1 VNETLT
7 LAAYSGAILTGSL
20 AGGVLPLLGKRTRSD
35 ALLSFSAGVMLGA
48 AFFHM
53 LPEAVHLGGPDV
65 IPWAVAGFLFLFLL
79 ERFVLV
85 HICAEPGPSERL
97 LGHPAP
103 PPHGLREHAGHDH
116 AHEATGCDVHTLG
129 LAAFVGLS
137 LHTLVD
143 GFALGAAQSDPALGL
158 LVFVAILAHKI
169 PSSVSLTAI
178 LRAEGYGRRAHGPG
192 GRSHLPRRRPAGGRA
207 ELHRGGP
214 GRQRRVLPATVALRH
229 PARPA
234 PAGGRPLEDLAGV
247 ARRPG
252 RDVGAQVAGPR
263 ARLTA
268 SGSRTEKVVPLDASE
283 RTRMLP
289 PWAAAICTAM

>member
-1 VNETLT
+1 MTETVAIAT
-7 LAAYSGAILTGSL
+7 YSGAILAGSL
-20 AGGVLPLLGKRTRSD
+20 AGGALPLLGQKARSD

-65 IPWAVAGFLFLFLL
+65 IPWAVAGFLLLFLL

-85 HICAEPGPSERL
+85 HVCAEPGPSDWLR
-97 LGHPAP
+97 GHPAP

-143 GFALGAAQSDPALGL
+143 GFALGAAQGDPALGL

-178 LRAEGYGRRAHGPG
+178 LRAEGYSRRQALLMNASFALMVPVGALLFLAVDRLVAVRAFTAVALAASAG
-192 GRSHLPRRRPAGGRA
+192 SFLQLSLSDILPD
-207 ELHRGGP
+207 LHRRGGN
-214 GRQRRVLPATVALRH
+214 RWKISLALL
-229 PARPA
+229 
-234 PAGGRPLEDLAGV
+234 GGLA
-247 ARRPG
+247 A
-252 RDVGAQVAGPR
+252 
-263 ARLTA
+263 
-268 SGSRTEKVVPLDASE
+268 
-283 RTRMLP
+283 M
-289 PWAAAICTAM
+289 WALKGLGHSHG

>member
-1 VNETLT
+1 MNETLT

-20 AGGVLPLLGKRTRSD
+20 AGGVIPLFGKRTRSD

-85 HICAEPGPSERL
+85 HVCAEPGPSERL

-103 PPHGLREHAGHDH
+103 PPHGFRDHAGHDH

-178 LRAEGYGRRAHGPG
+178 LRAEGYGKRQALLMNASFALMVPAGAAIFLVVDRMVAASSFTAVALAASAGSFLQLSLSDILPDLHRRGGDRWKISLALLAGLAVMWALKSLGHAHG
-192 GRSHLPRRRPAGGRA
+192 
-207 ELHRGGP
+207 
-214 GRQRRVLPATVALRH
+214 
-229 PARPA
+229 
-234 PAGGRPLEDLAGV
+234 
-247 ARRPG
+247 
-252 RDVGAQVAGPR
+252 
-263 ARLTA
+263 
-268 SGSRTEKVVPLDASE
+268 
-283 RTRMLP
+283 
-289 PWAAAICTAM
+289 

>member
-20 AGGVLPLLGKRTRSD
+20 AGGALPLLGKRTRSD

-65 IPWAVAGFLFLFLL
+65 IPWTVAGFLFLFLL

-85 HICAEPGPSERL
+85 HVCAEPGPSERL

-178 LRAEGYGRRAHGPG
+178 LRAEGYGRKQALLMNASFALMVPLGAAIFLVVDRLVAARSFTAVALAASAGSFLQLSLSDILPDLHRRGGDRWKISLALVVGLAAMWMLRSLGHAHG
-192 GRSHLPRRRPAGGRA
+192 
-207 ELHRGGP
+207 
-214 GRQRRVLPATVALRH
+214 
-229 PARPA
+229 
-234 PAGGRPLEDLAGV
+234 
-247 ARRPG
+247 
-252 RDVGAQVAGPR
+252 
-263 ARLTA
+263 
-268 SGSRTEKVVPLDASE
+268 
-283 RTRMLP
+283 
-289 PWAAAICTAM
+289 